1 MFSALGIW
9 SVCYKGDM
17 QETHRFTNDMG
28 GGQPFSKSI
37 LSTGEAQVN
46 QQGNSCLGGVHR
58 GRDLQAESWKNR
70 DTVGRQ
76 ACKRSRKDI

>member
-17 QETHRFTNDMG
+17 WETHRFTNDMR
-28 GGQPFSKSI
+28 GGQPFSRSI

-46 QQGNSCLGGVHR
+46 QQGNACLGGVHR
-58 GRDLQAESWKNR
+58 GRDLQAESLKNR
-70 DTVGRQ
+70 DTAGRQ
-76 ACKRSRKDI
+76 ACKRNRKDI